1 MQRMILAFLFAL
13 APCFAAAANTDI
25 DAGAAKFCT
34 KWLVSLDAS
43 GRVTAIEPTDP
54 TLVDAAR
61 VPLER
66 AIREW
71 RFVPGR
77 VNGAPAP
84 TQTTLTL
91 DIALVP
97 AGDDHFNVRIDD
109 ARTGGDIAADGARK
123 PPKYP
128 PDAIQHRWQ
137 GMVVLK
143 VDYGAD
149 GRVVT
154 TTPAQGAPAVA
165 MSLVRSAE
173 KAVRGWPFTPEV
185 VGGHALAGSAFI
197 SVCFDIV
204 SSGTRPNNDCA
215 WTPPG
220 AKSALRDTDAFALA
234 PVARLETDVIGHTL

>member
-1 MQRMILAFLFAL
+1 PLLHVATKGLNAMQRMILAFLFAL

-71 RFVPGR
+71 RFVSGR
-77 VNGAPAP
+77 VNGAPAA
-84 TQTTLTL
+84 TQTILTL

-97 AGDDHFNVRIDD
+97 ADGDHFNVRIDD
-109 ARTGGDIAADGARK
+109 ARTGGDIAIKGVRK

-128 PDAIQHRWQ
+128 SDALSHRWQ

-143 VDYGAD
+143 VDYD
-149 GRVVT
+149 GDGHVVT
-154 TTPAQGAPAVA
+154 TAPAKGAP
-165 MSLVRSAE
+165 
-173 KAVRGWPFTPEV
+173 T
-185 VGGHALAGSAFI
+185 
-197 SVCFDIV
+197 
-204 SSGTRPNNDCA
+204 
-215 WTPPG
+215 
-220 AKSALRDTDAFALA
+220 
-234 PVARLETDVIGHTL
+234 